1 MLQILILL
9 TQLPQKLIGLDLH
22 TGSLHPTQSTYA
34 DCIKLVFTSYQH
46 PTARP
51 SQISVFCDNVTRCE
65 REKKWLYEVQNC
77 HNWWEEQVRYL
88 HTDNFLTY
96 PRSPRY
102 ANTHANWMWIVD
114 KGNPNN
120 RSGVQSPCTSNRA
133 RNVNIKSEHYSRKIY
148 DRFWQIWH
156 ELSPDLA

>member
-1 MLQILILL
+1 MIGLEVKICYLNGKLHQVVHSCYPALRSLSPPPLRSKVVAAACVGRPQQIVRMIVIIDLPVSSQQLRGAAGVHRNQQPAIGLQILILL

-46 PTARP
+46 HTAWP

-77 HNWWEEQVRYL
+77 HN
-88 HTDNFLTY
+88 
-96 PRSPRY
+96 
-102 ANTHANWMWIVD
+102 
-114 KGNPNN
+114 
-120 RSGVQSPCTSNRA
+120 
-133 RNVNIKSEHYSRKIY
+133 
-148 DRFWQIWH
+148 
-156 ELSPDLA
+156 